1 METAASIT
9 VTYIFHSGFLVE
21 TPSAI
26 LVFDYFKDP
35 AGVVDKIDSH
45 TDKTVYFIAS
55 HRHPD
60 HFVPS
65 IFSIGRRFGR
75 HRFLLSHEIGKCAAY
90 RRHAPVGDT
99 EFNPVFLHRGD
110 IFDDG
115 TLRLQAFPSTDI
127 GISAL
132 ATVDGFRIFHA
143 GDLNLWQW
151 KDDAPEEAVKMARGQ
166 FLACLRDI
174 KAAGVDN
181 LDVAMF
187 PVDPRQ
193 GNGYEDGA
201 RIFAETFRIG
211 HFFPM
216 HFWDEPSKAVD
227 FGAYRNATYGEYHA
241 LTQPSEKIII
251 K

>member
-1 METAASIT
+1 MT

-21 TPSAI
+21 TPSAVLI
-26 LVFDYFKDP
+26 FDYFKDP
-35 AGVVDKIDSH
+35 AGVVDSLDD
-45 TDKTVYFIAS
+45 TGKTVYFIAS

-60 HFVPS
+60 HFVPQ
-65 IFSIGRRFGR
+65 IFTIGKRFAS
-75 HRFLLSHEIGKCAAY
+75 HKFLLSHEIEKCAAY
-90 RRHAPVGDT
+90 RRHAPKTDPD
-99 EFNPVFLHRGD
+99 FHPVFLYRGD
-110 IFDDG
+110 TFDDG

-127 GISAL
+127 GISSL
-132 ATVDGFRIFHA
+132 ASTDGLKIFHA

-151 KDDAPEEAVKMARGQ
+151 KDAAPAEAVKMARGQ

-174 KAAGVDN
+174 KASGVTNIDA
-181 LDVAMF
+181 AMY

-201 RIFAETFRIG
+201 RIFVDTFKVK

-216 HFWDEPSKAVD
+216 HFWDDPAKATD
-227 FGAYRNATYGEYHA
+227 FAAYRNETFGEYHA
-241 LTQPSEKIII
+241 LTEPSDKAII